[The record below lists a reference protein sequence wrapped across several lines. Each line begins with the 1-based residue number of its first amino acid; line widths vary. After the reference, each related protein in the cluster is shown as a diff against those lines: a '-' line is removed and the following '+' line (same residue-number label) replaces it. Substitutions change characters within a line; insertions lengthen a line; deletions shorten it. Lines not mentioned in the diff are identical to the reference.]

1 LKIDKN
7 LIFEE
12 ARKACWHEKTTKI
25 ILNLST
31 CSATAHALELLEEAK
46 LTISLD

>member
-1 LKIDKN
+1 LKK
-7 LIFEE
+7 LE
-12 ARKACWHEKTTKI
+12 KHVGMKKTTKI